1 MRNYDASDP
10 MSIFSFSGSL
20 LGHTLAEII
29 PYVDDSVSIESLNQD
44 GKGGL
49 GVLVEKHFFGY
60 EPNSD
65 PRPDFPEAG
74 VELKVSPLKKSSKGE
89 YKIKERLVCDMI
101 DYCALVEENFEDS
114 RFFRKSMLML
124 IIFYLH
130 VSGCPKRDLQF
141 LYSVLWR
148 IKDKDF
154 RIIQEKVRQGL
165 AHELSEGDTMYL
177 GACRKGQKGQAQR
190 KQPNSPVLANAR
202 AFSFKPAYMRTIL
215 DFVRNSGNAMASNL
229 NEDEMPGIELVSAA
243 DLINDSFETVLRKR
257 FAPYIG
263 MDYVQI
269 SKSLGVEIN
278 PSEKSKYAT
287 IARRILHHGLVSE
300 NSAEELRKSGIK
312 IKTIRLQKNGTVKEH
327 MSFEGINYKE
337 VLETD
342 DWIDSKW
349 YEIITTRYMF
359 VVFREVEDDNW
370 TDEPRYVLDKMF
382 FWTMPASDY
391 SLAEE
396 YWNNIKANV
405 LADTLLNS
413 DGGERANTFW
423 SLRDNRFFH
432 VRPKARNADDVTYS
446 PISNTP
452 VPKKAY
458 WFDNRYLRKKLI
470 NAYGPDWDK
479 LFNHRSI

>member
-1 MRNYDASDP
+1 
-10 MSIFSFSGSL
+10 
-20 LGHTLAEII
+20 
-29 PYVDDSVSIESLNQD
+29 
-44 GKGGL
+44 
-49 GVLVEKHFFGY
+49 
-60 EPNSD
+60 
-65 PRPDFPEAG
+65 
-74 VELKVSPLKKSSKGE
+74 
-89 YKIKERLVCDMI
+89 
-101 DYCALVEENFEDS
+101 
-114 RFFRKSMLML
+114 
-124 IIFYLH
+124 
-130 VSGCPKRDLQF
+130 
-141 LYSVLWR
+141 
-148 IKDKDF
+148 
-154 RIIQEKVRQGL
+154 
-165 AHELSEGDTMYL
+165 
-177 GACRKGQKGQAQR
+177 
-190 KQPNSPVLANAR
+190 
-202 AFSFKPAYMRTIL
+202 
-215 DFVRNSGNAMASNL
+215 
-229 NEDEMPGIELVSAA
+229 
-243 DLINDSFETVLRKR
+243 
-257 FAPYIG
+257 